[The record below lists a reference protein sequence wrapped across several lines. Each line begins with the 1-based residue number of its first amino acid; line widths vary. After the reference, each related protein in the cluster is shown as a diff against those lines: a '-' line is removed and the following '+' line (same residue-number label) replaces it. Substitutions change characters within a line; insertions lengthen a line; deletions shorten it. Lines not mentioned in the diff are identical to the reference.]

1 MTEFER
7 LLMHM
12 QTSQQIELFLK
23 KPHHFLLL
31 AGPTGS
37 GKLTIGLLVGSK
49 LLNFGS
55 YQDIHKYPF
64 FDHIVRPHDKKEISI
79 DAVRDLTAKLRLRTT
94 GRSPVRRIILIEN
107 AQHLSEE
114 AQNAL
119 LKTLEEP
126 PADSIFIFTVDSL
139 SNLLPTIVSRA
150 RIIDVQPTNPEA
162 AENFF
167 NTKFDSRKIDNAW
180 QLSRGRVGLMHAL
193 LDDGQQHELKQAI
206 DHAKLFLAQAKY
218 ERLLDKSTLAQNREK
233 LGLLLDALQIVIQA
247 LQKLTV
253 QKRKKV
259 NPTKFIKSLQLIQ
272 KLKMSLDANANSR
285 LIYLTLCLDLEL

>member
-1 MTEFER
+1 
-7 LLMHM
+7 
-12 QTSQQIELFLK
+12 
-23 KPHHFLLL
+23 
-31 AGPTGS
+31 
-37 GKLTIGLLVGSK
+37 
-49 LLNFGS
+49 
-55 YQDIHKYPF
+55 
-64 FDHIVRPHDKKEISI
+64 
-79 DAVRDLTAKLRLRTT
+79 
-94 GRSPVRRIILIEN
+94 
-107 AQHLSEE
+107 
-114 AQNAL
+114 
-119 LKTLEEP
+119 
-126 PADSIFIFTVDSL
+126 
-139 SNLLPTIVSRA
+139 
-150 RIIDVQPTNPEA
+150 
-162 AENFF
+162 
-167 NTKFDSRKIDNAW
+167 
-180 QLSRGRVGLMHAL
+180 MHAL